1 MEASWLTRTG
11 WRNGLAL
18 LADWNWLTGLADK
31 DWLTGTGH
39 QSTAGW
45 NTPAIREP
53 ADDIRT

>member
-1 MEASWLTRTG
+1 MEASWLTGTG
-11 WRNGLAL
+11 WR
-18 LADWNWLTGLADK
+18 DWLTGLADK

-45 NTPAIREP
+45 DTPAIREP